1 MNCGWVA
8 PALACLLTAAGC
20 GDTAP
25 TGPTV
30 ALNERF
36 TLAPGE
42 LATVDGTSLRV
53 QFVRVAS
60 DSRCPA
66 DVVCIQMGDA
76 AVELLVNGAPYD
88 LHTFDERRSSVTVG
102 GVQIELVELQ
112 PYPVSS
118 RQIQP
123 GEYRATLRAS
133 R

>member
-1 MNCGWVA
+1 MNRRRLT
-8 PALACLLTAAGC
+8 ALVCLLLAAGC

-25 TGPTV
+25 SGPTV

-42 LATVDGTSLRV
+42 VAAVDGTSLRV
-53 QFVRVAS
+53 QFVRVAG

-76 AVELLVNGAPYD
+76 SVEILANGAPYD
-88 LHTFDERRSSVTVG
+88 LHTSVPQRSSVTVD
-102 GVQIELVELQ
+102 GVEIELVELQ

-123 GEYRATLRAS
+123 GEYRATLRAG